1 MVRRGDIALADVGEE
16 GNAAEF
22 AIVDAARVSGGRP
35 GQSGH
40 VMALSISW
48 SQLSDPEKNDAW
60 WTLVLYHEYVH
71 FIQYRDGHQPA
82 GTFMMNSL
90 DLSSPDQ
97 VEKQC
102 TQKRHA
108 EEAAY
113 HQECELAVK
122 LGSEAEMSGL
132 CRGVNDLTRFRKDLG
147 LNLVRA
153 DGRGICRSA
162 YEKQFATL

>member
-1 MVRRGDIALADVGEE
+1 MHHRRVVYRVEARLERLLTNHPVREQFTAMVRRGDIALADVGEE

-108 EEAAY
+108 EEDAY
-113 HQECELAVK
+113 HQECELAVARK
-122 LGSEAEMSGL
+122 RSG
-132 CRGVNDLTRFRKDLG
+132 
-147 LNLVRA
+147 
-153 DGRGICRSA
+153 
-162 YEKQFATL
+162 